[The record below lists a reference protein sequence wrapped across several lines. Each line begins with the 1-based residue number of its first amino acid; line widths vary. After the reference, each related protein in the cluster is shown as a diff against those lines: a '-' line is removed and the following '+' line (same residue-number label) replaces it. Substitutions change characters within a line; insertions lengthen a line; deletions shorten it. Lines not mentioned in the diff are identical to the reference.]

1 MRSRSMAP
9 VRIPY
14 NRGREP
20 YSPLGDALGE
30 ADSDAEADADADGEA
45 EADPDADG
53 STVLEAGLD
62 GSGMIVGSG
71 MRRDGMP
78 SAARTNMRTKMAMT
92 VTIQVRARRSS
103 RVGSAPR

>member
-14 NRGREP
+14 NRGRDP
-20 YSPLGDALGE
+20 YSPLGGALGE
-30 ADSDAEADADADGEA
+30 ADSDADADAEGDADA
-45 EADPDADG
+45 EPDADG
-53 STVLEAGLD
+53 STEMDAGVD

-78 SAARTNMRTKMAMT
+78 SAARTKMRTKIAMT
-92 VTIQVRARRSS
+92 VRIQVRARRSS